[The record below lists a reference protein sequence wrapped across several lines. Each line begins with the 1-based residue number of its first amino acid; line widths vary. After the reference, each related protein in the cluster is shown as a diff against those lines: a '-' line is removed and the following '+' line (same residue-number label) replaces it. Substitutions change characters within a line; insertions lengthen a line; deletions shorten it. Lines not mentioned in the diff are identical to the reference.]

1 MYYWVAY
8 DISSHRTRRL
18 AAKGC
23 KQAGLLRL
31 QRSVFAG
38 NASAEHLRELED
50 GLRDVLA
57 PQDRLSILPIDKTAW
72 QQMRLLGDQPDKAT
86 LSRQKRVWH
95 F

>member
-38 NASAEHLRELED
+38 CASAELLRELEIQ
-50 GLRDVLA
+50 LRDLLA

-72 QQMRLLGDQPDKAT
+72 QRMRLLGDGPDKTA
-86 LSRQKRVWH
+86 LSRKKPVWY